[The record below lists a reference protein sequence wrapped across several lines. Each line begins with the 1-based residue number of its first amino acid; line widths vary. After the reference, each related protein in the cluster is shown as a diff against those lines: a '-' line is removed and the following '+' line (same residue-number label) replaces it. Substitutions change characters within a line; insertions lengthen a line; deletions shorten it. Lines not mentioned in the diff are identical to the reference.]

1 MKRKETRGTCPV
13 CGYKNAYSETV
24 TRQGKRLGWCASC
37 QDKEA
42 IAAYLRGAYGAIH
55 HASGLS
61 VSIAQERA
69 ERAAKAKERAWVI
82 WAGAENIGPADP
94 AGQYLASRGVWGA
107 DLGTPGFRY
116 RADCPHPDGKRYPAL
131 IAMLLDAWGRPQGI
145 HRTFLSLDGKKAK
158 LETTKASL
166 GNMWGSSIWIR
177 WPASTPREIVIAEG
191 LESAIS
197 AAFLLGLPA
206 CSAISAGNMASGL
219 VLSPAIESVIIA
231 ADNDKPGLVAAETA
245 AQRWKTEGRA
255 VRILKGPPGQDFND
269 VLQGQQGQKAI

>member
-1 MKRKETRGTCPV
+1 MRKMEKRGDCPV
-13 CGYKNAYSETV
+13 CGYKNAYTETL
-24 TRQGKRLGWCASC
+24 TRDGKRLGWCASC

-42 IAAYLRGAYGAIH
+42 IAAYLRGAYGAVH
-55 HASGLS
+55 HAPGLS

-82 WAGAENIGPADP
+82 WAGAENITSGDP
-94 AGQYLASRGVWGA
+94 AWKYLNSRGIW
-107 DLGTPGFRY
+107 DTELGMPGFRY

-131 IAMLLDAWGRPQGI
+131 IAMLIDACGKPQGI
-145 HRTFLSLDGKKAK
+145 HRTFLTLDGKKAN
-158 LETTKASL
+158 LDPVKASL
-166 GNMWGSSIWIR
+166 GSMWGASIWIR
-177 WPASTPREIVIAEG
+177 WQVGTPREIVIAEG

-206 CSAISAGNMASGL
+206 CSAISAGNLASGL

-245 AQRWKTEGRA
+245 AQRWKSEGRA
-255 VRILKGPPGQDFND
+255 VRILKGPPGHDFND
-269 VLQGQQGQKAI
+269 VLLGQKTI